1 MKNTLSPRLVEFAHK
16 VASIPGMKTILK
28 PIYYPYKQSLVNR
41 RNKQIKKY
49 AYQVMSDFDK
59 ALSSIGVNYSIA
71 FGTLLGAVREKGFIK
86 HDLDLDTIVWY
97 EVFTPQIHDALK
109 SYGFK
114 LSSVFKLDEGMKGL
128 EETYEKNDVSIDI
141 FYFYP
146 AINKYPYTCLWNV
159 VEGASSMN
167 ESMRKYGYVEVGRL
181 ELPVSKETKRIPF
194 GPIKVPAIVNYSEF
208 LGRRYGPNYMIPD
221 SSWHPSNEDSCYV
234 DWPDQKALYQK
245 L

>member
-97 EVFTPQIHDALK
+97 A
-109 SYGFK
+109 
-114 LSSVFKLDEGMKGL
+114 
-128 EETYEKNDVSIDI
+128 
-141 FYFYP
+141 
-146 AINKYPYTCLWNV
+146 
-159 VEGASSMN
+159 
-167 ESMRKYGYVEVGRL
+167 MRV
-181 ELPVSKETKRIPF
+181 
-194 GPIKVPAIVNYSEF
+194 
-208 LGRRYGPNYMIPD
+208 
-221 SSWHPSNEDSCYV
+221 
-234 DWPDQKALYQK
+234 
-245 L
+245 